1 MSNNEYYRLLGYYV
15 AKKRQNALGINTA
28 ISRRQAKTA
37 SKIERKIHRTALKRV
52 QFIEYKCN
60 THSFGTQP

>member
-1 MSNNEYYRLLGYYV
+1 MSKNEYKRLLGYYV
-15 AKKRQNALGINTA
+15 AKKRQLALGINTA

-37 SKIERKIHRTALKRV
+37 SKIEKKIHRTAIKKV

-60 THSFGTQP
+60 THSFAEQT